1 MLTVRIRTK
10 LVLLLTA
17 ALVATMGLATWLRV
31 TLTRRQLE
39 AEADQRAREVAD
51 DIRRALEAL
60 PASAGRMAYADILQ
74 GSLDQHRTLV
84 SVELLLQEG
93 TALPSRIVAAPGKK
107 PLITHGASLGGLRAF
122 EPLAVTR
129 THKVAGQRLIQTRVE
144 VDPEGPLIGQLTTR
158 TSLESVDKMVAT
170 QEIVSLYV
178 TLGSILLAAVI
189 ISVILEQL
197 VVRRL
202 GQLGG
207 AMGAVEAGDL
217 KSRMAEPR
225 GRDELA
231 QLARG
236 FNRMIARLDEADAEI
251 RAFNQR
257 LAAEVDAATHDLQV
271 KNATLAQLN
280 RLLVET
286 RRELGDKERLAAL
299 GQLAAQLAH
308 EIGTPLGSI
317 SGHLQLA
324 LGNRECPTP
333 LRERLGVTIREV
345 ERVGKIVR
353 DYLDSTRPAKP
364 TLSETRMD
372 RIVDEAIELARSA
385 KPSSDVTFERRI
397 ADGAATIETDPGLL
411 RQIVV
416 NLLTNALDASSAG
429 GKIVVQVDADG
440 DVAHLRVRDAGAGI
454 DPQDLARIFEPFYTT
469 KGRGKGTGLGLA
481 ICKEL
486 AQALGG
492 RISVESEP
500 GKGSIFTVTLP
511 RRSQPVR
518 GRSAA

>member
-1 MLTVRIRTK
+1 MRIRTK

-17 ALVATMGLATWLRV
+17 ALVITMGLATWLRV
-31 TLTRRQLE
+31 ALTRRQLE
-39 AEADQRAREVAD
+39 ADAYERANEIAE
-51 DIRRALEAL
+51 DIRRALQAL
-60 PASAGRMAYADILQ
+60 PASAVRTDYADILQ
-74 GSLDQHRTLV
+74 GALAQHRTLM
-84 SVELLLQEG
+84 SVELVMQEG
-93 TALPSRIVAAPGKK
+93 PVQSRYVASPGKK
-107 PLITHGASLGGLRAF
+107 PLIEHGPALGGVRAW
-122 EPLAVTR
+122 EPLSVSR
-129 THKVAGQRLIQTRVE
+129 TNKLTGQRLIQLSVK
-144 VDPEGPLIGQLTTR
+144 VDPDGPLYGRLTTR
-158 TSLESVDKMVAT
+158 TSLDPVDKMIAT
-170 QEIVSLYV
+170 QEKVSLFV
-178 TLGSILLAAVI
+178 TVGSVLLAAVV
-189 ISVILEQL
+189 ISVILERV

-217 KSRMAEPR
+217 GSRMPEPR

-236 FNRMIARLDEADAEI
+236 FNRMIGRLDEADAEI

-257 LAAEVDAATHDLQV
+257 LAAEVDRATRDLQV
-271 KNATLAQLN
+271 KNAALAQLN

-324 LGNRECPTP
+324 LSNRECPQP
-333 LRERLGVTIREV
+333 LRERLGVAIREV

-364 TLSETRMD
+364 TLLETRLD
-372 RIVDEAIELARSA
+372 RIFDEAIELARSA
-385 KPSSDVTFERRI
+385 KPQSDVRI
-397 ADGAATIETDPGLL
+397 DRKVADGAATIETDPGLL

-416 NLLTNALDASSAG
+416 NLVTNALDAVTAG
-429 GKIVVQVDADG
+429 GTVTVEALAEG
-440 DVAHLRVRDAGAGI
+440 DVAHVRVRDSGAGI
-454 DPQDLARIFEPFYTT
+454 DAQDLARIFEPFYTT

-500 GKGSIFTVTLP
+500 GKGSVFTVTLP

>member
-1 MLTVRIRTK
+1 MWTVRIRTK
-10 LVLLLTA
+10 LVLLLTV

-31 TLTRRQLE
+31 ALTRRQLE

-60 PASAGRMAYADILQ
+60 PASAGRTAYADILQ

-93 TALPSRIVAAPGKK
+93 PVQNRFVASPGKK
-107 PLITHGASLGGLRAF
+107 PLITHGPSLGGLRAF

-129 THKVAGQRLIQTRVE
+129 THKIAGQRLIQTRVD
-144 VDPEGPLIGQLTTR
+144 VDPAGPQIGKLTTR

-170 QEIVSLYV
+170 QEMVSLYV

-217 KSRMAEPR
+217 KSRMPEPR

-236 FNRMIARLDEADAEI
+236 FNRMIERLDEADAEI

-364 TLSETRMD
+364 TLSETRLD
-372 RIVDEAIELARSA
+372 RIIDEAIELARSA
-385 KPSSDVTFERRI
+385 MPSSDVMFERRI

-416 NLLTNALDASSAG
+416 NLLTNALDASSSG
-429 GKIVVQVDADG
+429 GQILVLVEPDG
-440 DVAHLRVRDAGAGI
+440 EVA
-454 DPQDLARIFEPFYTT
+454 PQDLARIFEPFYTT

-486 AQALGG
+486 ALALGG

-500 GKGSIFTVTLP
+500 GKGSVFTVTLP

-518 GRSAA
+518 GRS

>member
-1 MLTVRIRTK
+1 MWTVRIRTK
-10 LVLLLTA
+10 LVLLLTV

-31 TLTRRQLE
+31 ALTRRQLE

-60 PASAGRMAYADILQ
+60 PASAGRTAYADILQ

-93 TALPSRIVAAPGKK
+93 PVQNRFVASPGKK
-107 PLITHGASLGGLRAF
+107 PLITHGPSLGGLRAF

-129 THKVAGQRLIQTRVE
+129 THKIAGQRLIQTRVD
-144 VDPEGPLIGQLTTR
+144 VDPAGPQIGKLTTR

-170 QEIVSLYV
+170 QEMVSLYV
-178 TLGSILLAAVI
+178 TLGSILLAAVV
-189 ISVILEQL
+189 ISAILERV

-207 AMGAVEAGDL
+207 AMGAVETGDL
-217 KSRMAEPR
+217 KSRMPEPR

-280 RLLVET
+280 RLLVDT

-324 LGNRECPTP
+324 LGNRECPTS
-333 LRERLGVTIREV
+333 LRERLGVAIREV

-364 TLSETRMD
+364 TLLEARLD
-372 RIVDEAIELARSA
+372 RIVDEAVELARSA
-385 KPSSDVTFERRI
+385 KPAASDITIERRI

-411 RQIVV
+411 RQ
-416 NLLTNALDASSAG
+416 
-429 GKIVVQVDADG
+429 
-440 DVAHLRVRDAGAGI
+440 
-454 DPQDLARIFEPFYTT
+454 
-469 KGRGKGTGLGLA
+469 
-481 ICKEL
+481 
-486 AQALGG
+486 
-492 RISVESEP
+492 
-500 GKGSIFTVTLP
+500 
-511 RRSQPVR
+511 
-518 GRSAA
+518 